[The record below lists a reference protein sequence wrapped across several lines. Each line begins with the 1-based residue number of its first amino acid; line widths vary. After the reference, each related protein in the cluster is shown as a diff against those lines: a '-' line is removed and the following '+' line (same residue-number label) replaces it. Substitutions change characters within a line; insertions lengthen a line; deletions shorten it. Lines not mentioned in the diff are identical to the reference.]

1 MAKTFNVEYGRAT
14 SDPKARFLPL
24 WWERH
29 QLDHDLPVKD
39 NIANLR
45 EKLPVKGAGLYAFI
59 GHHDTQLTQAILY
72 IGKTTV
78 SQSLRARVPSSLR
91 ELLTDAWDFV
101 DGDPRTFKSD
111 CWDINVHWAMVRG
124 SKLAAAAE
132 SLLIMSHSPPFNSQQ
147 VRRRKFATNSH
158 LIIINTGQK
167 NRLQPAVVGH
177 AYSYW
182 LVND

>member
-39 NIANLR
+39 NITNLR

-59 GHHDTQLTQAILY
+59 GYHDTQPTQAILY

-78 SQSLRARVPSSLR
+78 TQSLRARVPSSLR
-91 ELLTDAWDFV
+91 ELLTDVWHSD
-101 DGDPRTFKSD
+101 DGAHRTFKSD
-111 CWDINVHWAMVRG
+111 CWDVAVHWTTLRR
-124 SKLAAAAE
+124 SNLAEAAE
-132 SLLIMSHSPPFNSQQ
+132 SLLVMSHSPPFNGQL
-147 VRRRKFATNSH
+147 VRRREIATNSH
-158 LIIINTGQK
+158 LIIVNTGQK
-167 NRLQPAVVGH
+167 GRLQPAVVGH

-182 LVND
+182 WVDG